1 MSESLTEAA
10 DLFRPTVYM
19 QTLHTSWIVYSMCVL
34 SLVWAVVQTI
44 RINRM
49 PMDANKVKVQ
59 IHVTKLTDQLA
70 DMEGQE

>member
-10 DLFRPTVYM
+10 DLFQPTVYM

-34 SLVWAVVQTI
+34 SLVWAIVQTI

-49 PMDANKVKVQ
+49 HMDANKVKV
-59 IHVTKLTDQLA
+59 
-70 DMEGQE
+70 